1 MSEPQ
6 QFMCPGTYFGRYCSD
21 EREYEYARTLERD
34 NKEVMKL
41 LDSIKSPE
49 ESEACIKAR
58 KASENFRKVSENI
71 SNFLKELRD
80 KGLIKD

>member
-49 ESEACIKAR
+49 ESEACINAR
-58 KASENFRKVSENI
+58 KASENF
-71 SNFLKELRD
+71 SNFVKELRD

>member
-34 NKEVMKL
+34 NKETLKM
-41 LDSIKSPE
+41 LDSIKSCE
-49 ESEACIKAR
+49 ESEVCREAK
-58 KASENFRKVSENI
+58 KLSEEFDKFVKE
-71 SNFLKELRD
+71 LKE
-80 KGLIKD
+80 KGLID